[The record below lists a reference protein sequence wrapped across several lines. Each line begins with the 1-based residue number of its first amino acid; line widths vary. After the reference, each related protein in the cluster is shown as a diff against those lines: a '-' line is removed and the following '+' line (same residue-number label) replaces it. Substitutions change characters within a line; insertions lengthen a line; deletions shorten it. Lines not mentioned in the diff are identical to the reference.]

1 MEGRHQRRRNQA
13 DTIAYQ
19 CPCCGAPLAYDGA
32 SGKLACAAC
41 GNSYELDAMQAMS
54 AMQDAE
60 DIRFDV
66 KTETFDASDAQQ
78 MQAYICQGCG
88 AALVTDETTTATECP
103 YCGSPTVLPE
113 KIKGG
118 VKPEM
123 VVPFVVT
130 KEEAQQQFEEYFK
143 GKKLLP
149 NIFTTTRNRI
159 AEMRRLYVP
168 YWMFD
173 CGAYGD
179 IVYDATRRHVS
190 RMGEWEITDIDHYA
204 VHRAGGMMF
213 EHIPVDGSQKLDNMI
228 TESLEPYDMSAA
240 VPFQPAV
247 LAGAMAD
254 HADVDAQ
261 DCVDRVKERVSRS
274 MEDALRSTVGAYSS
288 VSVRSRNLHTED
300 GRATPVLLPVWLITT
315 EKEDKTYTFAI
326 NGQTGKLTCDVPAD
340 SKKSWLWGMGAFI
353 VTFLLAAGVMAALGM
368 LDGFG
373 MGVAGVIALIA
384 AFIVVGVLIGELKQ
398 AEFQSA
404 AASYVREGSFGLDVS
419 SDHFLYRTTHRRK
432 IETNQPQKN

>member
-1 MEGRHQRRRNQA
+1 MRRRHEQA

-19 CPCCGAPLAYDGA
+19 CPCCGAPLSYDGA

-41 GNSYELDAMQAMS
+41 RNSYELDALETLSGA
-54 AMQDAE
+54 QDTE

-66 KTETFDASDAQQ
+66 QAETFDAGDAQQ

-88 AALVTDETTTATECP
+88 AELVTEDTTTATECP
-103 YCGSPTVLPE
+103 YCGSPTVLPDNIE
-113 KIKGG
+113 GG
-118 VKPEM
+118 VKPEL

-130 KEEAQQQFEEYFK
+130 KEEAQRQFEEYFK

-179 IVYDATRRHVS
+179 VVYDAQKRHVR
-190 RMGEWEITDIDHYA
+190 RMGEWEITDTDHYA
-204 VHRAGGMMF
+204 VHRAGGMQF
-213 EHIPVDGSQKLDNMI
+213 EHIPVDGSEKLDNMI
-228 TESLEPYDMSAA
+228 TESLEPYDMSTA

-254 HADVDAQ
+254 HADVDAEA
-261 DCVDRVKERVSRS
+261 CVDRVKERVSRS
-274 MEDALRSTVGAYSS
+274 MEDALRSTVGGYTS
-288 VSVRSRNLHTED
+288 VTVRSRNIHTEN
-300 GRATPVLLPVWLITT
+300 GRATPVLMPVWLITT
-315 EKEDKTYTFAI
+315 EKEDKVYTFAI

-340 SKKSWLWGMGAFI
+340 AKKSLLWGVGAFA
-353 VTFLLAAGVMAALGM
+353 VVFLLAAIAMAAMGM

-373 MGVAGVIALIA
+373 MGMAGMLALLA
-384 AFIVVGVLIGELKQ
+384 AFITVAVLKGELKQ
-398 AEFQSA
+398 AGFQSA
-404 AASYVREGSFGLDVS
+404 AASYVREGSFALDVRG
-419 SDHFLYRTTHRRK
+419 DHFLYRTTQRRR
-432 IETNQPQKN
+432 IETNPPRKN